1 LVPFFS
7 SVVRAKRRVPKPI
20 RLLVLLPGSH
30 RDNSR
35 EDGINKVIWLLL
47 PPIMPGDNNRKR
59 EVGELQQEDNNRK
72 REVGE
77 LQQEDNN
84 RKREVGVVLT
94 QVH

>member
-47 PPIMPGDNNRKR
+47 PPIMPGDSSKR
-59 EVGELQQEDNNRK
+59 EVGEDQQQDNNRK

-77 LQQEDNN
+77 DQQQDNN
-84 RKREVGVVLT
+84 RKREAGVVLT